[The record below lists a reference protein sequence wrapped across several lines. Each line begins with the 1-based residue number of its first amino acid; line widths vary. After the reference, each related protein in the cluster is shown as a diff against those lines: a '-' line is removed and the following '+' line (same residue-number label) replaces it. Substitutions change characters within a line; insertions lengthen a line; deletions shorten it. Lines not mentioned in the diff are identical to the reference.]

1 MGKQKSSLQASIN
14 PSNLTSKWF
23 SRVIRT
29 SLRLEVFYEN
39 FQSTITLPWFHFI
52 SEKLSLNLG
61 IFQKVK
67 ISPHADHSY
76 FVHFHAGVPIGVF
89 AGYIISAWVFFGSMF
104 YPPNT
109 NPGVRSVRECPFY
122 QQVLNASRFG
132 NGSNATLDKYGDG
145 LIRNP
150 YKPHSTPIADLY
162 GLSYLWL
169 SGLSF
174 GAATIVSVFASF
186 VLETKQDQL
195 KKVDHMLLFPIK
207 AWLRGFLPG
216 HKFTWEEENDANDE
230 DENEM
235 KVKSYFTVRA
245 NNL

>member
-1 MGKQKSSLQASIN
+1 MCGGAILAVGSARYVCAKD
-14 PSNLTSKWF
+14 
-23 SRVIRT
+23 
-29 SLRLEVFYEN
+29 
-39 FQSTITLPWFHFI
+39 
-52 SEKLSLNLG
+52 KL
-61 IFQKVK
+61 K
-67 ISPHADHSY
+67 
-76 FVHFHAGVPIGVF
+76 GVPIGVF

-235 KVKSYFTVRA
+235 KCSETVKKRLWLRMARTEMDC
-245 NNL
+245 NLKIKA